1 MDGSDG
7 VEVDAAVDTVERLLG
22 KVLFLRMPVDDVD
35 VDVDIGD
42 IRSFLGNWPTWTID
56 LDDEWWE

>member
-1 MDGSDG
+1 VDGNDG

-22 KVLFLRMPVDDVD
+22 NVLFLRMPVDDVD

-42 IRSFLGNWPTWTID
+42 IRSFLGN
-56 LDDEWWE
+56 